1 MAESTSSEHRG
12 KSSKLPGPD
21 PVIGVGLVILGVL
34 VMGIAGAS
42 TAHYAFNIGTGIA
55 ILGAVTFLVSVT
67 LSTLRLGPPRG
78 GDPSAPGA

>member
-1 MAESTSSEHRG
+1 MVESTKGDLVG

-55 ILGAVTFLVSVT
+55 ILGAITFLVSVT

-78 GDPSAPGA
+78 GDQSAPGA